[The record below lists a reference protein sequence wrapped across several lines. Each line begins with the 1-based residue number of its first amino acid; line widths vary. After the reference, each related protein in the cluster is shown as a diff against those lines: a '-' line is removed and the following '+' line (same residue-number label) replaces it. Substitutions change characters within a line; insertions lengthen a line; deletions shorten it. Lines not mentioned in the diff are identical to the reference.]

1 MLRYELC
8 GEGGF
13 IFNRRIKVMQ
23 KVNKFLKD
31 ALQAIMLVWMLTMTV
46 ITIDQAASS
55 AFGWKSI
62 FRVRITRV

>member
-1 MLRYELC
+1 
-8 GEGGF
+8 
-13 IFNRRIKVMQ
+13 MQ

-46 ITIDQAASS
+46 ITIDQAAAN